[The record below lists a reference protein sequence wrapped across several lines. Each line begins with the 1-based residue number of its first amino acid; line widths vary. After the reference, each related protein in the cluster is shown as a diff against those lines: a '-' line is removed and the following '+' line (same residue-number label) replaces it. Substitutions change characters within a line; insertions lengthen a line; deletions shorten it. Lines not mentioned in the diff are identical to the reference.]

1 MRKIVEKTQTQP
13 YKGLISRQRLGT
25 PPQNIWLGDWCY
37 QDIFPISRHAAAP
50 LQPHARCGST
60 NNTGRF
66 HSMPSVSSASLRGPS
81 QGLAPGH
88 FVFPFLL
95 VGALQTK
102 KQKQKNPH
110 NPTLRL
116 AHRDKFPAAMV
127 TTPTSLVELEIKK
140 LPWEQKAI

>member
-1 MRKIVEKTQTQP
+1 
-13 YKGLISRQRLGT
+13 
-25 PPQNIWLGDWCY
+25 
-37 QDIFPISRHAAAP
+37 
-50 LQPHARCGST
+50 
-60 NNTGRF
+60 
-66 HSMPSVSSASLRGPS
+66 MPSVSSASLRGPS
-81 QGLAPGH
+81 RGLAPGR

-110 NPTLRL
+110 NPTLCL

-140 LPWEQKAI
+140 LP